1 MGVFKRNHIRW
12 TESARLQLVE
22 AVIEIDQLMES
33 SPGLIIS
40 PSDKWTR
47 IANRLPVEF
56 RGKVWSNKT
65 QTLCDY
71 KCKSMFVD
79 LLKVYYDKLA
89 GKSTAHAHRR
99 MTKAMKDLIKKRE
112 DLLRARSLAAH
123 KSNSSFKSAGSDG
136 ITTSR
141 SGDGDGDQRQ
151 HRSQAGRAN
160 SSTIRWT
167 EAARLHVIG
176 AVMHIEKEDM
186 VNGSTKHKWDRIV
199 KLLPHKLRERTW
211 SYRRKIYNNYK
222 CQDAF
227 QHLLTAF
234 RAMVSAGGNFNHAKV
249 TYGLTRSVFDLLKK
263 RQEIL
268 EARKSSR
275 DSFGS
280 GEFDHERV
288 TTSVGSESDDH
299 DHQQLSPTY
308 SDSCLN
314 MQMEQ
319 RLHLLEPNRSRCT
332 AIERA
337 ATFSS
342 DSDDDSDEDIAD
354 GVQGF
359 DSNAVE
365 STMNHIIPREKSN
378 SIQTNNMG
386 LSLQGYGSRSSS
398 SDESSGLKSDPE
410 LSSQINGTASS
421 KSRNRGSSL
430 ISISPQKYHG
440 HVSNL
445 STQEK
450 AQTRGQNEFSEI
462 CTRPDLTSHIRAS
475 GSERGSM
482 EVPVRRLELEF
493 SHLSSSITFGRK
505 MMHDMTCSA
514 LKSYVT
520 SRRRMNAADI
530 SELEGIVNEPIDELI
545 ERSSSGVIA
554 SRIRS
559 AAHQFAG
566 ELKDTAVDI
575 AQEIFQEFYSH
586 PSSDHD
592 NGAPGAGQSPLKKV
606 KRRH

>member
-22 AVIEIDQLMES
+22 AVIEIEQLIES

-40 PSDKWTR
+40 PSDRWTR

-56 RGKVWSNKT
+56 RGKVWCNKT
-65 QTLCDY
+65 QMYCDY

-99 MTKAMKDLIKKRE
+99 MTEDLKDLIKKRE
-112 DLLRARSLAAH
+112 DLSRARNLAR
-123 KSNSSFKSAGSDG
+123 GSDG

-167 EAARLHVIG
+167 EAARLQVIE
-176 AVMHIEKEDM
+176 AVMHIEEDM
-186 VNGSTKHKWDRIV
+186 VKRSTKRKWDRIV

-211 SYRRKIYNNYK
+211 SYRRKMYNNYK

-234 RAMVSAGGNFNHAKV
+234 RAMVSAWGNFNHAKV
-249 TYGLTRSVFDLLKK
+249 TYGLTRPVFDLLKK

-275 DSFGS
+275 DLKGGEDSFGS
-280 GEFDHERV
+280 REFDHERV

-308 SDSCLN
+308 NDSYLN
-314 MQMEQ
+314 MQTEQ

-337 ATFSS
+337 ATSSS
-342 DSDDDSDEDIAD
+342 DSDDDSDENIAD

-359 DSNAVE
+359 ESNAVE
-365 STMNHIIPREKSN
+365 STMNHIIPRERSN
-378 SIQTNNMG
+378 SMQINNMG
-386 LSLQGYGSRSSS
+386 LSLQEYGKRSSS

-430 ISISPQKYHG
+430 ISISPPKDHG
-440 HVSNL
+440 HVS
-445 STQEK
+445 QEK
-450 AQTRGQNEFSEI
+450 AQTRTQTRGQNGFPELGTI
-462 CTRPDLTSHIRAS
+462 PDLTSHIRAS
-475 GSERGSM
+475 GLERGSI

-559 AAHQFAG
+559 AAHQFAA
-566 ELKDTAVDI
+566 ELKDAAVDI
-575 AQEIFQEFYSH
+575 AQEIFQEYYSH
-586 PSSDHD
+586 SSSDHD
-592 NGAPGAGQSPLKKV
+592 NSAPGAGQSPLKKV